1 MTGEL
6 FNWVTMIE
14 VPLFLGLF
22 RMISKN
28 RSRLEDDI
36 SEIKGT
42 QEQKLSGCREALSDF
57 KIHVARNY
65 VSINYLKDVEN
76 RQTEHLLR
84 IEKKIDDAGR
94 GR

>member
-42 QEQKLSGCREALSDF
+42 QEQ
-57 KIHVARNY
+57 
-65 VSINYLKDVEN
+65 
-76 RQTEHLLR
+76 
-84 IEKKIDDAGR
+84 
-94 GR
+94 